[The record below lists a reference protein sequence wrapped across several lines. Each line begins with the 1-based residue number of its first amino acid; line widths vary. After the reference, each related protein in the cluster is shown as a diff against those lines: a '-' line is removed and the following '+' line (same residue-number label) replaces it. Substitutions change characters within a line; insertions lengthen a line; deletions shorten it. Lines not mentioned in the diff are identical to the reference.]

1 MKIFQI
7 TLFTI
12 LFCFT
17 TSCQQHK
24 VDHRQTISVSIAPL
38 AFLTEQIVDSDFVIN
53 TLVPSGANVETY
65 EPTPT
70 QMRQVAQSQFYI
82 STGLLDF
89 EQQLNNSIQHNM
101 PNVRNINVSK
111 GISLITGHAHLHS
124 EKHHHSIS

>member
-24 VDHRQTISVSIAPL
+24 VDNRPTISVSIAPL

-82 STGLLDF
+82 STEIFVL
-89 EQQLNNSIQHNM
+89 QY
-101 PNVRNINVSK
+101 NV
-111 GISLITGHAHLHS
+111 
-124 EKHHHSIS
+124 

>member
-17 TSCQQHK
+17 TSCQQQK
-24 VDHRQTISVSIAPL
+24 VDHRPTISVSIAPL

-65 EPTPT
+65 EPTQT

-82 STGLLDF
+82 STGLRATAKQFYTTQYAQCAKHKCF
-89 EQQLNNSIQHNM
+89 E
-101 PNVRNINVSK
+101 RY
-111 GISLITGHAHLHS
+111 
-124 EKHHHSIS
+124 